1 MKHLLHMQ
9 YSKTTPGTYV
19 YAAEDEASS
28 DVCRTLYI
36 SKRAMKGGP
45 LKRISVEILDAS
57 PTQQT
62 TAAAH
67 MAELPDV

>member
-36 SKRAMKGGP
+36 SKRAMKSGP

-57 PTQQT
+57 PGLRPEV
-62 TAAAH
+62 AIDSLAD
-67 MAELPDV
+67 LP

>member
-1 MKHLLHMQ
+1 MKHLLHMT

-19 YAAEDEASS
+19 YAAEDEAGA
-28 DVCRTLYI
+28 DICRTLYI

-57 PTQQT
+57 PGLRPEV
-62 TAAAH
+62 AIDSLAD
-67 MAELPDV
+67 LP